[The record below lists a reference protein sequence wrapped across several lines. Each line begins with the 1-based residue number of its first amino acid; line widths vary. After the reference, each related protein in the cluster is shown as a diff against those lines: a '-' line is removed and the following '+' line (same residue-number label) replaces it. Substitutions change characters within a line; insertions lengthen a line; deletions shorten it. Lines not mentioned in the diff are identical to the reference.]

1 MFTFDFDIHIVESN
15 SIDTNLYWE
24 RSLELI
30 LTCKGIFNWGF
41 KAKGH
46 RKPDNNDYCLK

>member
-1 MFTFDFDIHIVESN
+1 MFTMTWLSHLVSN

-30 LTCKGIFNWGF
+30 LTCKLYIQHDLN
-41 KAKGH
+41 KGH
-46 RKPDNNDYCLK
+46 RKPDNNDCFAEI